1 MNPTRRHRP
10 SPALVVSIAALVV
23 ACTGTAVAVKSMV
36 TSAQIKNGT
45 IKLKDLSRA
54 VRKALLN
61 DTGPTGPRGATGPT
75 GPKGAKGAT
84 GAKGTTGAKGATGA
98 TGATGQAGASVF
110 DGGSIPSGATIT
122 GAWGGRYITAVEG
135 SQQNSYLLSVS
146 FPLPAP
152 VALTDAKVQFGAS
165 TAGPV
170 GDADPACTG
179 SVANPTA
186 PAGKVCIYVNEGPNG
201 TRSNVTL
208 TGFKL
213 SAAGVNTEADRYGF
227 EVRMVD
233 AGTVPGT
240 LRAEGTWAYTA
251 P

>member
-1 MNPTRRHRP
+1 M
-10 SPALVVSIAALVV
+10 I
-23 ACTGTAVAVKSMV
+23 

-45 IKLKDLSRA
+45 IRLKDLSPA
-54 VRKALLN
+54 TRKAVLG
-61 DTGPTGPRGATGPT
+61 DIGPT
-75 GPKGAKGAT
+75 GPKGANGANGAKGAT
-84 GAKGTTGAKGATGA
+84 GTTGAKGATGV
-98 TGATGQAGASVF
+98 TGAAGTAGTSLF
-110 DGGSIPSGATIT
+110 DGGSIPSGKTIR
-122 GAWGGRYITAVEG
+122 GAWGGRYIAAIAG
-135 SQQNSYLLSVS
+135 MQQNSYLLSVS

-152 VALTDAKVQFGAS
+152 VALTDSDVQFGAS

-170 GDADPACTG
+170 GDADPICTG
-179 SVANPTA
+179 SVASPTA

-201 TRSNVTL
+201 TRSNSTL

-213 SAAGVNTEADRYGF
+213 SAAGVNTDADRYGF

-240 LRAEGTWAYTA
+240 VRAEGTWAYTA

>member
-1 MNPTRRHRP
+1 MKPARLHRP
-10 SPALVVSIAALVV
+10 SPALIVSIVALIV
-23 ACTGTAVAVKSMV
+23 ACTGTAVAVKSAI
-36 TSAQIKNGT
+36 TSAQIKDGT
-45 IKLKDLSRA
+45 IKLKDLSPA
-54 VRKALLN
+54 ARKALLK
-61 DTGPTGPRGATGPT
+61 DIGPTGPAGPKGAAGAKGAAGSKGATGPT
-75 GPKGAKGAT
+75 GAT
-84 GAKGTTGAKGATGA
+84 GAS
-98 TGATGQAGASVF
+98 GASVF
-110 DGGSIPSGATIT
+110 GGGSIPSGATIR

-135 SQQNSYLLSVS
+135 MQQNSYLLSVS

-152 VALTDAKVQFGAS
+152 VALTDSNVQFGAT

-170 GDADPACTG
+170 GDADPACNG

>member
-1 MNPTRRHRP
+1 VKSSRFRPT
-10 SPALVVSIAALVV
+10 PALVVSIIALVV
-23 ACTGTAVAVKSMV
+23 ACTGTGIAASRLI
-36 TSAQIKNGT
+36 TSGDIKNGT
-45 IKLKDLSRA
+45 IKLKDLSPA
-54 VRKALLN
+54 ARKALLGKAGPQ
-61 DTGPTGPRGATGPT
+61 GPTGPQ
-75 GPKGAKGAT
+75 GAKGAT
-84 GAKGTTGAKGATGA
+84 GAKGPQGKQGEPGQPGTSLFNATT
-98 TGATGQAGASVF
+98 
-110 DGGSIPSGATIT
+110 IPSGVTIK

-135 SQQNSYLLSVS
+135 SQQNSYLLSYS

-152 VALTDAKVQFGAS
+152 QKLTDSDVQFGAN

-179 SVANPTA
+179 SVAEPTA
-186 PAGKVCIYVNEGPNG
+186 PAGKVCLYVNEGPNG
-201 TRSNVTL
+201 TRSNSTL

-227 EVRMVD
+227 EVRIVD

>member
-1 MNPTRRHRP
+1 MNSIRRHRP
-10 SPALVVSIAALVV
+10 SPALIVAIVALVV
-23 ACTGTAVAVKSMV
+23 ACTGTAVAVQSLV

-45 IKLKDLSRA
+45 IRLKDLSPA
-54 VRKALLN
+54 TRKAVIG
-61 DTGPTGPRGATGPT
+61 DIGPT
-75 GPKGAKGAT
+75 GAKGAT
-84 GAKGTTGAKGATGA
+84 GANGAKGATGA
-98 TGATGQAGASVF
+98 TGAKGATGAAGTAGTSLF
-110 DGGSIPSGATIT
+110 DGGSIPSGKTIT
-122 GAWGGRYITAVEG
+122 GAWGGRYIAAVEG
-135 SQQNSYLLSVS
+135 NQQNSYLLSVS

-152 VALTDAKVQFGAS
+152 VKLKDSDVQFGAS

-186 PAGKVCIYVNEGPNG
+186 PAGKVCLYVNEGPNG
-201 TRSNVTL
+201 TRSNSTL

-213 SAAGVNTEADRYGF
+213 SAAGVNTDADRYGF
-227 EVRMVD
+227 EVRIVD

-240 LRAEGTWAYTA
+240 VRAEGTWAYTA

>member
-1 MNPTRRHRP
+1 VFDALGKRRP
-10 SPALVVSIAALVV
+10 SPSLVVSVVALVI
-23 ACTGTAVAVKSMV
+23 ACTGTAIAANQLI
-36 TSAQIKNGT
+36 TSADIKNKT
-45 IKLKDLSRA
+45 IKLKDLSPA
-54 VRKALLN
+54 LRKAVLAGGSA
-61 DTGPTGPRGATGPT
+61 GPAGPAGKQGD
-75 GPKGAKGAT
+75 
-84 GAKGTTGAKGATGA
+84 KGATGA
-98 TGATGQAGASVF
+98 TGKQGTPGAPGTPGTPGQQGEPGTSLFNATQ
-110 DGGSIPSGATIT
+110 IPSGVTIT
-122 GAWGGRYITAVEG
+122 GAWGGRYIAAIAG
-135 SQQNSYLLSVS
+135 NQQNSYLLSYS

-152 VALTDAKVQFGAS
+152 TRLRDSDVQFGAS

-179 SVANPTA
+179 SVLTPTA

-201 TRSNVTL
+201 TRSNSTL

-213 SAAGVNTEADRYGF
+213 SAAGVNTDADRYGF

-240 LRAEGTWAYTA
+240 VRAEGTWAYTA

>member
-1 MNPTRRHRP
+1 LDEYICDVIPDALRRRP
-10 SPALVVSIAALVV
+10 SPALIVSIIALVV
-23 ACTGTAVAVKSMV
+23 ACTGTAIAANQLI
-36 TSAQIKNGT
+36 TSAEIKNRT
-45 IKLKDLSRA
+45 IKMKDLSRA
-54 VRKALLN
+54 LRKAVLA
-61 DTGPTGPRGATGPT
+61 GVGPT
-75 GPKGAKGAT
+75 GPKGPDGAKGAAGRT
-84 GAKGTTGAKGATGA
+84 GPSGATGA
-98 TGATGQAGASVF
+98 TGVTGADGTSLFDAAT
-110 DGGSIPSGATIT
+110 IPSGTTIR
-122 GAWGGRYITAVEG
+122 GAWGGRYIAAIAG
-135 SQQNSYLLSVS
+135 NQQNSYLLSYS

-152 VALTDAKVQFGAS
+152 VALKDSNVQFGAN

-179 SVANPTA
+179 SVAEPTA
-186 PAGKVCIYVNEGPNG
+186 PAGKVCIYSNEGPNG
-201 TRSNVTL
+201 TRSNSTL

-240 LRAEGTWAYTA
+240 VRAEGTWAYTA

>member
-1 MNPTRRHRP
+1 MKPTLRNRP
-10 SPALVVSIAALVV
+10 SPALIVAIVALVV
-23 ACTGTAVAVKSMV
+23 ACTGTAVAVKSV
-36 TSAQIKNGT
+36 ITSAQIKDGT
-45 IKLKDLSRA
+45 IKLKDLSPA
-54 VRKALLN
+54 ARKALLK
-61 DTGPTGPRGATGPT
+61 DIGPTGPPGP
-75 GPKGAKGAT
+75 KGAT
-84 GAKGTTGAKGATGA
+84 GAKGAAGAKGSTGSTGATGA
-98 TGATGQAGASVF
+98 TGASAF
-110 DGGSIPSGATIT
+110 DGGSIPSGVTIK
-122 GAWGGRYITAVEG
+122 GAWGGRYIAAVEG
-135 SQQNSYLLSVS
+135 NQQNSYLLSVS

-152 VALTDAKVQFGAS
+152 QPLTDSKVQFGAT

-179 SVANPTA
+179 TVANPTA

-227 EVRMVD
+227 EVRLVD

>member
-1 MNPTRRHRP
+1 M
-10 SPALVVSIAALVV
+10 
-23 ACTGTAVAVKSMV
+23 K
-36 TSAQIKNGT
+36 
-45 IKLKDLSRA
+45 
-54 VRKALLN
+54 
-61 DTGPTGPRGATGPT
+61 
-75 GPKGAKGAT
+75 
-84 GAKGTTGAKGATGA
+84 
-98 TGATGQAGASVF
+98 
-110 DGGSIPSGATIT
+110 
-122 GAWGGRYITAVEG
+122 
-135 SQQNSYLLSVS
+135 
-146 FPLPAP
+146 
-152 VALTDAKVQFGAS
+152 LTDSNVQFGAN

-201 TRSNVTL
+201 TRSNSTL

-213 SAAGVNTEADRYGF
+213 SAAGVNTDADRHGF
-227 EVRMVD
+227 MVRIVD

>member
-1 MNPTRRHRP
+1 VHLKSTLRHRP
-10 SPALVVSIAALVV
+10 SPALVLSIIALVV
-23 ACTGTAVAVKSMV
+23 ACTGTAVAVQSLV

-45 IKLKDLSRA
+45 IKLKDLSPG
-54 VRKALLN
+54 VRKALLSN
-61 DTGPTGPRGATGPT
+61 VGATGPAGAKGTNGIKGSTGPTGL
-75 GPKGAKGAT
+75 
-84 GAKGTTGAKGATGA
+84 KGATGA
-98 TGATGQAGASVF
+98 TGATGQGATSIF
-110 DGGSIPSGATIT
+110 DGGSIPSGKTIR

-135 SQQNSYLLSVS
+135 NQQNSYLLSVS

-152 VALTDAKVQFGAS
+152 VPLTDSKVQFGAN

-170 GDADPACTG
+170 GDADPECTG

-186 PAGKVCIYVNEGPNG
+186 PPGKVCIYSNEGPNG
-201 TRSNVTL
+201 TRSNSTL

-213 SAAGVNTEADRYGF
+213 SAAGIDTSADRYGF
-227 EVRMVD
+227 EVRIVD

>member
-1 MNPTRRHRP
+1 MKPVRRHRP
-10 SPALVVSIAALVV
+10 SPALIVAIVALVV
-23 ACTGTAVAVKSMV
+23 ACTGTAVAVKSAI
-36 TSAQIKNGT
+36 TSAQIKDGT
-45 IKLKDLSRA
+45 IKLRDLSPA
-54 VRKALLN
+54 ARKALLKA
-61 DTGPTGPRGATGPT
+61 GPTGPAGP
-75 GPKGAKGAT
+75 KGAT
-84 GAKGTTGAKGATGA
+84 GAKGAAGAKGAKGATGA
-98 TGATGQAGASVF
+98 TGATGASAF
-110 DGGSIPSGATIT
+110 DGGSIPSGVTIK

-152 VALTDAKVQFGAS
+152 VALTDSNVQFGAT

-170 GDADPACTG
+170 GDADPACNGT
-179 SVANPTA
+179 VASPTA

-227 EVRMVD
+227 EVRLVD

>member
-1 MNPTRRHRP
+1 MKPVRRHRP
-10 SPALVVSIAALVV
+10 SPALIVSIVALVV
-23 ACTGTAVAVKSMV
+23 ACTGTAVAVKTMI
-36 TSAQIKNGT
+36 TSAQIQNGT
-45 IKLKDLSRA
+45 IKLRDLSPA
-54 VRKALLN
+54 ARKALLK
-61 DTGPTGPRGATGPT
+61 DIGPTGPAGPKGATGAK
-75 GPKGAKGAT
+75 GAAGSKGAKGAT
-84 GAKGTTGAKGATGA
+84 GPTGA
-98 TGATGQAGASVF
+98 TGAAGTSVF
-110 DGGSIPSGATIT
+110 DGGSIPSGATIR

-152 VALTDAKVQFGAS
+152 VALTDSNVQFGAS

-170 GDADPACTG
+170 GDADPACNG

-227 EVRMVD
+227 EVRLVD